1 MGVEWVEE
9 LRLEPEWDLLK
20 AEGLGTDR
28 LEQLMDAEAAE
39 KLVLVL
45 VGNPAVDLVE
55 RLVEEVGVEEAAEV
69 VGPEEDLER
78 ALQLEVESAVQGR
91 LEEGIGVEQALEY
104 SFVGL
109 AGRGWVPGMG
119 SVLAAVRDR

>member
-1 MGVEWVEE
+1 
-9 LRLEPEWDLLK
+9 
-20 AEGLGTDR
+20 
-28 LEQLMDAEAAE
+28 MDAEAAE

-55 RLVEEVGVEEAAEV
+55 RLVEEVGVVEAAEV

-91 LEEGIGVEQALEY
+91 LEEGTGVEQALEY
-104 SFVGL
+104 SFVDL

>member
-1 MGVEWVEE
+1 VGVEWVEE

-78 ALQLEVESAVQGR
+78 ALQLEAE
-91 LEEGIGVEQALEY
+91 
-104 SFVGL
+104 
-109 AGRGWVPGMG
+109 
-119 SVLAAVRDR
+119 

>member
-78 ALQLEVESAVQGR
+78 ALQLEAE
-91 LEEGIGVEQALEY
+91 
-104 SFVGL
+104 
-109 AGRGWVPGMG
+109 
-119 SVLAAVRDR
+119 